1 MIGETQSSF
10 ERVKRCTEIPPSV
23 PRTLAKSARESDG
36 RSRRGLNFVTVQ
48 TKMQSLPGKEV
59 NNFMFDSVLADLFLV
74 TSRRSQILLCRFR
87 VAGIFSKGDKFLSE
101 WATFDGLS
109 HCRRCL
115 GRRWPRPGKFVHTF
129 FFLLVYPISL
139 LLVPI
144 FFRRGKICAHDCA
157 SLFAFLFLHSLIDV
171 PVLLRVVVC
180 VYPQVFLFDNMNFI
194 TTQIR
199 VIPFVSFSICF

>member
-1 MIGETQSSF
+1 MISETQSSF
-10 ERVKRCTEIPPSV
+10 ETVKRCTEILPSV
-23 PRTLAKSARESDG
+23 PRTLAESARESDG
-36 RSRRGLNFVTVQ
+36 RSRCGLNFVTIQ

-59 NNFMFDSVLADLFLV
+59 NNFMFNSVLADLFLV
-74 TSRRSQILLCRFR
+74 TSRRSQMFLCRFR

-115 GRRWPRPGKFVHTF
+115 GRRWPRLGKFVHTF

-157 SLFAFLFLHSLIDV
+157 YLFAFLCLHSLT
-171 PVLLRVVVC
+171 C
-180 VYPQVFLFDNMNFI
+180 QC
-194 TTQIR
+194 
-199 VIPFVSFSICF
+199 SFNHK

>member
-1 MIGETQSSF
+1 MISETQSSF
-10 ERVKRCTEIPPSV
+10 ETVKRCTEILPSV
-23 PRTLAKSARESDG
+23 PRTLAES
-36 RSRRGLNFVTVQ
+36 GLNFVTIQ

-59 NNFMFDSVLADLFLV
+59 NNFMFNNVLADLFLV
-74 TSRRSQILLCRFR
+74 TSRRSQMFLCCFR

-115 GRRWPRPGKFVHTF
+115 GRRWPRLGKFVHTF

-157 SLFAFLFLHSLIDV
+157 YLFAFLCLHSLT
-171 PVLLRVVVC
+171 C
-180 VYPQVFLFDNMNFI
+180 QC
-194 TTQIR
+194 
-199 VIPFVSFSICF
+199 SFNHK

>member
-1 MIGETQSSF
+1 MWKTSEKLYHIQNGDQRKPRALLKQWSDAQ
-10 ERVKRCTEIPPSV
+10 KYA
-23 PRTLAKSARESDG
+23 RTLAESARESDG
-36 RSRRGLNFVTVQ
+36 RSRRGLNFVTIQ

-74 TSRRSQILLCRFR
+74 TSRRSQIFLCRFR

-109 HCRRCL
+109 RCRRCL
-115 GRRWPRPGKFVHTF
+115 GRRWPRLGKFVHTF
-129 FFLLVYPISL
+129 FSLLVYPISL

-157 SLFAFLFLHSLIDV
+157 YLFAFLCLHSLT
-171 PVLLRVVVC
+171 C
-180 VYPQVFLFDNMNFI
+180 QC
-194 TTQIR
+194 
-199 VIPFVSFSICF
+199 SFNHK